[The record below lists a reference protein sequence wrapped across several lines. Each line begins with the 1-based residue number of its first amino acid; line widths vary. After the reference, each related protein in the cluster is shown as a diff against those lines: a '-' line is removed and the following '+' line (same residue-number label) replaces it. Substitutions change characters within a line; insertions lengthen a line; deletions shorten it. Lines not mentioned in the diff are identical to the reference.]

1 MADVKRSGAP
11 DERRAEARG
20 ASPQARL
27 EMPARFLKG
36 VGDRRADLLA
46 RLGINTAEDLLFHVP
61 HRYEDASTI
70 TPIASVEVGAD
81 VTVLGR
87 VISKGILPTR
97 KGLRI
102 FQAVV

>member
-1 MADVKRSGAP
+1 MTQLLVPTDA
-11 DERRAEARG
+11 RRGTPRNTG
-20 ASPQARL
+20 SHARL
-27 EMPARFLKG
+27 EMPVRFLKG
-36 VGDRRADLLA
+36 VGDRRAEALA

-97 KGLRI
+97 KGLR
-102 FQAVV
+102 